1 MKKTDSQILLN
12 KSIEIILKC
21 DDVHLVFNEIIKK
34 KYKLSDI
41 GISTRVVSHWRTSNL
56 LFEEEE
62 KSSKNTMAR
71 FTLSEI
77 FWLKTIEKLRK
88 FGVSFATI
96 LSLKQSIKKENA
108 FNEVENNLEE
118 LSEMLKKQNF

>member
-1 MKKTDSQILLN
+1 
-12 KSIEIILKC
+12 
-21 DDVHLVFNEIIKK
+21 
-34 KYKLSDI
+34 
-41 GISTRVVSHWRTSNL
+41 
-56 LFEEEE
+56 
-62 KSSKNTMAR
+62 MAR

-88 FGVSFATI
+88 FGVSIATI

-118 LSEMLKKQNF
+118 LSEMLKKQNPKEREAIEGYINRIQKG